1 MKKKELTTTRVS
13 HDQDGKYRWTYVLNM
28 YRNPAILVVVLKII
42 GGLFSIPFIIDLIR
56 TAVRGDWANA
66 WGENIW
72 DSSLKIWLVVWV
84 VFIVISLL
92 AYLIVAWTYGGKYIV
107 HFTMDE
113 KTLVHETEPAQASKA
128 RKLGMA
134 TVIVGAAARRPGT
147 MGAGMLAAARTK
159 STSTLASVRRIIPRR
174 RYNLIKVNQLLER
187 NQVYVPDE
195 DYDFVLSFLFDHCPE
210 AKRSMSWT
218 SGL

>member
-13 HDQDGKYRWTYVLNM
+13 RDEDGKYRWTYALNM

-42 GGLFSIPFIIDLIR
+42 GVLFSIPLLIDLIR
-56 TAVRGDWANA
+56 TAVNGDWANA
-66 WGENIW
+66 WGDNIW
-72 DSSLKIWLVVWV
+72 DSSLKIWLVVYI

-92 AYLIVAWTYGGKYIV
+92 AYLIVAWMYGGKYIV

-113 KTLVHETEPAQASKA
+113 KVLVHETEPAQARKA

-134 TVIVGAAARRPGT
+134 TVIVGAAARRPST
-147 MGAGMLAAARTK
+147 VGAGVLAAARTT

-195 DYDFVLSFLFDHCPE
+195 DYDFVLNFLREHCPGVR
-210 AKRSMSWT
+210 K
-218 SGL
+218 G

>member
-13 HDQDGKYRWTYVLNM
+13 HDEDGKYRWTYALNM

-42 GGLFSIPFIIDLIR
+42 GGLFSIPLLIDLIR
-56 TAVRGDWANA
+56 TAVNGDWANA
-66 WGENIW
+66 WGENLW
-72 DSSLKIWLVVWV
+72 QSSLKIWLVVYI

-92 AYLIVAWTYGGKYIV
+92 AYLIVAWMYGGKYIV

-113 KTLVHETEPAQASKA
+113 KVLVHETEPAQARKA
-128 RKLGMA
+128 RKIGLA
-134 TVIVGAAARRPGT
+134 TAIVGAAARRPST
-147 MGAGMLAAARTK
+147 VGAGVLAAARTT

-195 DYDFVLSFLFDHCPE
+195 DYDFVLSFLRDHCPG
-210 AKRSMSWT
+210 ARK
-218 SGL
+218 G

>member
-1 MKKKELTTTRVS
+1 MKQKVLTTTRVS
-13 HDQDGKYRWTYVLNM
+13 RDADGKYCWTYALNM
-28 YRNPAILVVVLKII
+28 YKNPAILVVVLKII
-42 GGLFSIPFIIDLIR
+42 GGLFSIPLIIDLIR
-56 TAVRGDWANA
+56 TAVNGDWANA
-66 WGENIW
+66 WGENLW
-72 DSSLKIWLVVWV
+72 HSSLKIWLLVFV
-84 VFIVISLL
+84 VFIAISLL
-92 AYLIVAWTYGGKYIV
+92 AYLIVAWMYGGRYIV

-128 RKLGMA
+128 RKMGMA

-174 RYNLIKVNQLLER
+174 RYNLIKVNQLLDR

-195 DYDFVLSFLFDHCPE
+195 DYDFVLSFLRDHCPG
-210 AKRSMSWT
+210 AKKN
-218 SGL
+218 